1 VIAVM
6 LVLAL
11 AEAAPSSF
19 EQTAASTVRETI
31 LGGVAVLA
39 IGVAL
44 WAILMLKK
52 TQDLWLKDKDAQ
64 AARAEASNEKDR
76 ERSDKQ
82 TDAIRDLANAVREQT
97 RAIETQRTTN
107 EGVKHAIDAQN
118 ALLKFVLQK
127 SPSGPYQA
135 VRGPDQKG

>member
-1 VIAVM
+1 MMFLLLLQSAM
-6 LVLAL
+6 NL
-11 AEAAPSSF
+11 

-44 WAILMLKK
+44 WAILMLKR

-76 ERSDKQ
+76 ERSDKHS
-82 TDAIRDLANAVREQT
+82 DAVRDLAAATRENT
-97 RAIETQRTTN
+97 RSGEALKASCDGMHQ
-107 EGVKHAIDAQN
+107 AIDRQN
-118 ALLKFVLQK
+118 DILRLLLQK
-127 SPSGPYQA
+127 SGQYQA
-135 VRGPDQKG
+135 TRPPDRKG